1 MSKNRQ
7 LMISMGLAAIAAVIC
22 ISAGGC
28 VSPTARTASH
38 TGPSPI
44 GTSLNAWDDDKPRK
58 ASLERDGLAVEGR
71 HVVAWFPREAA
82 FQADPANSS
91 ATPKP
96 PLTEADR
103 REIVDRLD
111 RGIAEAKRFIGKPD
125 WSFRGDPRLYFYFP
139 DANFISH
146 APGGNTAFIPLWRI
160 RDNQAPWLHEA
171 MHLLIKVDGDWLSQ
185 PDGLA
190 EARMPLWLHE
200 GLAEA
205 ISMEVD
211 ARTGTRHY
219 SPLVDVSADQLDAF
233 AVEHIRA
240 CPDSQ
245 RLLTYVGGRGK
256 LPELFGEDRRKYAAA
271 FYAASTSFVR
281 YLSRRERG
289 YQHLLA
295 AIAAFDREIETYERL
310 SGHPLETFKQK
321 WAAELGLDAAV
332 HATNPDK

>member
-1 MSKNRQ
+1 MQNRFGTPC
-7 LMISMGLAAIAAVIC
+7 LGVLAIAFSLSMNGCA
-22 ISAGGC
+22 SSSSSNASRAG
-28 VSPTARTASH
+28 PTR
-38 TGPSPI
+38 I

-71 HVVAWFPREAA
+71 HVVAWFPREFATK
-82 FQADPANSS
+82 ADSARSS
-91 ATPKP
+91 STPKP
-96 PLTEADR
+96 PLTDADR
-103 REIVDRLD
+103 RAIVDRLD

-160 RDNQAPWLHEA
+160 RDDQAPWLHEA
-171 MHLLIKVDGDWLSQ
+171 MHLLMKVDGDWLSQ
-185 PDGLA
+185 PDGVA

-211 ARTGTRHY
+211 ARTGMKHY
-219 SPLVDVSADQLDAF
+219 SPLIDVPADQLDAF
-233 AVEHIRA
+233 AAEHVRE
-240 CPDSQ
+240 CPDPQ

-256 LPELFGEDRRKYAAA
+256 LPELFGEDRMKYAAA
-271 FYAASTSFVR
+271 FYAASTSLAR
-281 YLSRRERG
+281 YLARQDGG

-295 AIAAFDREIETYERL
+295 AIASFDHETETYERL
-310 SGHPLETFKQK
+310 SGQSLDVLKQH
-321 WAAELGLDAAV
+321 WATEIGLNAATSIV
-332 HATNPDK
+332 RPSK